1 MYAGM
6 CLLMSIRLTRLIP
19 ASWHAFGVVVGICA
33 AYSYYLMVGS
43 CQMTVVKFLYIY
55 IKVVMGL
62 VCPIALDIVCNST
75 LV

>member
-6 CLLMSIRLTRLIP
+6 CLLMSIRLTRFIP

-43 CQMTVVKFLYIY
+43 CQMTVVKFLYPKSVIRAGVGT
-55 IKVVMGL
+55 ISN
-62 VCPIALDIVCNST
+62 DRH
-75 LV
+75 